1 MLMDFIMIISIVSA
15 LALIIGAVLLIKQSA
30 NKFKLSK
37 EQWREVKLR
46 AKEQQEKDNQKR

>member
-1 MLMDFIMIISIVSA
+1 MDFIMIISIVSA

-37 EQWREVKLR
+37 EQWCEVKLR